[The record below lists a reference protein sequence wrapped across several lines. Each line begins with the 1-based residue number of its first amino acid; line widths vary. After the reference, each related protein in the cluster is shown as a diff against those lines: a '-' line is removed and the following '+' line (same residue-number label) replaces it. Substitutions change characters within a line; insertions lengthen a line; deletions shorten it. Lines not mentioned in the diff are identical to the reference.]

1 MNETKKKPVCVVIGV
16 AIGGGEA
23 FVRGFAK
30 AGYALAL
37 VSRDPARFSRGLAAS
52 LATNL
57 VDVHAYACDV
67 TDAALVQQT
76 FARIQAE
83 LGAIDVVIYNPG
95 RSAWGSIEK
104 VTAADFEAAFR
115 VNALGLFIVA
125 QEIVPYMKERAQGNL
140 IVIGATASRRG
151 SAGMAAFAAGK
162 AAQRSLAESLGRH
175 LGPMG
180 IHVALM
186 VVDGVVAQS
195 EVSKLFPERPADTFI
210 DPNALAET
218 ALQIV
223 RQDRSAWS
231 FEVEVRPFNEKW

>member
-1 MNETKKKPVCVVIGV
+1 MTEIKKKPVCVVIGV

-37 VSRDPARFSRGLAAS
+37 VSRDPARFSTGLAAS
-52 LATNL
+52 LA
-57 VDVHAYACDV
+57 DAHAYACDV

-76 FARIQAE
+76 FAQIQAA
-83 LGAIDVVIYNPG
+83 LGSIDVVIYNPG

-104 VTAADFEAAFR
+104 VTAADFEAAWR

-162 AAQRSLAESLGRH
+162 AAQRIWLNLWGDIWDQWGFMC
-175 LGPMG
+175 L
-180 IHVALM
+180 
-186 VVDGVVAQS
+186 
-195 EVSKLFPERPADTFI
+195 
-210 DPNALAET
+210 
-218 ALQIV
+218 
-223 RQDRSAWS
+223 
-231 FEVEVRPFNEKW
+231 

>member
-1 MNETKKKPVCVVIGV
+1 MTEIKKKPVCVVIGV

-37 VSRDPARFSRGLAAS
+37 VSRDPARFSTGLAAS
-52 LATNL
+52 LA
-57 VDVHAYACDV
+57 DAHAYACDV

-76 FARIQAE
+76 FAQIQAA
-83 LGAIDVVIYNPG
+83 LDSIDVVIYNPG

-104 VTAADFEAAFR
+104 VTAADFEAAWR

-180 IHVALM
+180 IHVSLM

-195 EVSKLFPERPADTFI
+195 EVSKLFPDRPADTFI

-218 ALQIV
+218 ALHIV